1 MNENDVR
8 AGQCKKICLQ
18 YTAKKPT
25 NSGRYDAGQ
34 KRCQICE
41 IYITVEGTKD
51 EKGIYCKCCNYRVRG
66 KPRNRI
72 YKEILRNRQ
81 NSTENSDLRINLLQ
95 LLQKY
100 VQSVI

>member
-34 KRCQICE
+34 KRCQI
-41 IYITVEGTKD
+41 
-51 EKGIYCKCCNYRVRG
+51 
-66 KPRNRI
+66 
-72 YKEILRNRQ
+72 
-81 NSTENSDLRINLLQ
+81 
-95 LLQKY
+95 
-100 VQSVI
+100 